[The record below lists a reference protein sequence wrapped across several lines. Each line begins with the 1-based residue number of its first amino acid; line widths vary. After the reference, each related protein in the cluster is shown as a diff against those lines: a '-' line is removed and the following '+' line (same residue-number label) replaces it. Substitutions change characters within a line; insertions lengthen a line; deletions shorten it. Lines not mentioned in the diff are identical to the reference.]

1 MVRLFTYVIIF
12 LFIFLS
18 AFETRAQNI
27 SDIGSKQT
35 ELKTIKNEIYSL
47 EKEIQNKNKKEKET
61 FNLLQNYDKQSFL
74 LNKIIERYRA
84 EEKQKED
91 QITAAELRVNAL
103 STEISRLQSNYAK
116 YVNAV
121 YRKGRQTELA
131 AIFDSES
138 VSQALRRVFYLRK
151 FSERRENDL
160 ITFEKNKSE
169 LLSVKVLLEKER
181 EEKSLIV
188 EKKLDEE
195 MVLKKKS
202 IERRKVLNA
211 LRKDKT
217 ELKKEL
223 NAKKQAET
231 TIRNL
236 ISRLSEE
243 KVRRDK
249 ELKEKLR
256 LKEEEKLAEKKG
268 NKDLAKEKTKTVNK
282 KSTEDESLPKNFTSF
297 EQQKGKLNWPVN
309 GGKVIRKFGENKNFI
324 LNTIT
329 LNYGVDIKVISD
341 LNVKAVSSGIISV
354 LEWIPGYGSIII
366 ISHSGEYRTVY
377 SHLGQIYVREGDDVK
392 TGQIIA
398 SVGESIEGNVL
409 HFEIWNSRANQNPE
423 IWLTAK

>member
-309 GGKVIRKFGENKNFI
+309 GGKVIRKFGENKNLI

-329 LNYGVDIKVISD
+329 LNYGVDIKVMSD

-423 IWLTAK
+423 IWLTKK